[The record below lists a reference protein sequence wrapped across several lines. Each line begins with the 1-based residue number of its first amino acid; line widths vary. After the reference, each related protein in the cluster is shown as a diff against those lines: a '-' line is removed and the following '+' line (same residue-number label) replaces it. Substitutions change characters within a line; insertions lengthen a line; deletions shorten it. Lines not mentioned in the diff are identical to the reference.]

1 MPGEVTHDTQGLPTK
16 PAPFARQ
23 LLTEDMLTNRTPEAH
38 QAVLARFRQY
48 RSEGQFIPPGVG
60 KETIMFPGMD
70 GGAEWGGAAFDPDT
84 GLLYV
89 NSNEMAWLY
98 SLVQVPPPGAE
109 INGKQLYNSQCAS
122 CHREDRKG
130 APPQIPVPR
139 WNRRPDATGRRAL
152 DDFLWRRTDALIR
165 DASGRTH

>member
-1 MPGEVTHDTQGLPTK
+1 
-16 PAPFARQ
+16 
-23 LLTEDMLTNRTPEAH
+23 MLTGRTPEAH

-70 GGAEWGGAAFDPDT
+70 GGGEWGGAAFDPDT

-109 INGKQLYNSQCAS
+109 TNGKQRYNSECAS
-122 CHREDRKG
+122 CHRVAG
-130 APPQIPVPR
+130 APRSCPPR
-139 WNRRPDATGRRAL
+139 WNRPDATGRRAL
-152 DDFLWRRTDALIR
+152 DDFLWRWTDALIR
-165 DASGRTH
+165 DASAEF